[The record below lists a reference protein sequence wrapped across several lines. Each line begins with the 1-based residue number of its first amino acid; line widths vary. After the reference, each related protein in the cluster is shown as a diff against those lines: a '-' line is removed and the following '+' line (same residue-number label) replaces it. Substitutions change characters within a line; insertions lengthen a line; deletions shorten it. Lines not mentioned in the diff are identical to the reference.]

1 MVSVEHLALCPV
13 QFTINP
19 LLSPPGAL
27 YISSPFVGGGGGGGG
42 AGPLRETWG
51 LVRDGVSL
59 HFPPGVNTTPIFFR
73 NRINNNNNN
82 NNNNREG
89 SGRTSL
95 DSTAIDALLIVFILF
110 YFFKQLKE
118 TFEF

>member
-1 MVSVEHLALCPV
+1 MPCSIHHK
-13 QFTINP
+13 
-19 LLSPPGAL
+19 SPIKPPRGL
-27 YISSPFVGGGGGGGG
+27 IYFKPIWGGGG
-42 AGPLRETWG
+42 LRETWG

-73 NRINNNNNN
+73 NRINNNNN